1 MFKNVEMLDKE
12 KFKSV
17 KFASVDAIEVAKN
30 SGMIPLGFNEV
41 VDMACYTPVIIFGS
55 DSKEFVSFTGVSKDI
70 SIYNN
75 NEDVYLPNFT
85 KTYPFVNTFAKDE
98 NGTIQSI
105 IGIDNGEH
113 VNKRKKLFIF
123 NKKGDL
129 QKVANEKIE
138 MVRELNSKRDISKK
152 IIKELEEHDLLEKQS
167 FKIQQ
172 NDEEKIIIEEFYIVN
187 RNKLVELDDKII
199 STWAKKGWITIID
212 CHLKSI
218 GNFKDIFAN
227 KK

>member
-1 MFKNVEMLDKE
+1 MFKNIEMLDKE

-17 KFASVDAIEVAKN
+17 KFASVEAIEVAKN

-41 VDMACYTPVIIFGS
+41 VDMACYTPVIIFGE
-55 DSKEFVSFTGVSKDI
+55 DTKEFVSFTGISKDI

-75 NEDVYLPNFT
+75 NENTYLPKFT

-98 NGTIQSI
+98 NDAIQSI
-105 IGIDNGEH
+105 IGIDNGEY
-113 VNKRKKLFIF
+113 VNKKKKLFIF
-123 NKKGDL
+123 NKKGEV
-129 QKVANEKIE
+129 QKIANEKIE

-152 IIKELEEHDLLEKQS
+152 IIKELEEHGLLQKQN
-167 FKIQQ
+167 FKIQH
-172 NDEEKIIIEEFYIVN
+172 NDEEKTIIEEFYIVN
-187 RNKLVELDDKII
+187 RAKLIELDDKII

-218 GNFKDIFAN
+218 GNFKEIFAN